1 MALYNGC
8 FVQVWGFWPSKTGLS
23 TSVRCTNSVKKQATG
38 EYETEFSGFITFA
51 GEANKNIQPY
61 INRVSENRK
70 PIMRLKLD
78 NIAFK
83 RTENPGQEG
92 IPWDQKK
99 YTDTIICYAF
109 SVEEPNG
116 NGQPVAAQNARPKYD
131 PSIPENTI
139 EEELPFN

>member
-1 MALYNGC
+1 
-8 FVQVWGFWPSKTGLS
+8 
-23 TSVRCTNSVKKQATG
+23 
-38 EYETEFSGFITFA
+38 
-51 GEANKNIQPY
+51 
-61 INRVSENRK
+61 
-70 PIMRLKLD
+70 MRLKLD

-99 YTDTIICYAF
+99 YTDSFICYGF
-109 SVEEPNG
+109 SIEDSEG
-116 NGQPVAAQNARPKYD
+116 NAQPTVTQSTRPKYD